1 MPNAPASDIESAKR
15 LYSNLVRAVLDL
27 AADCPESRHVVA
39 LAIIVDAFH
48 DDILGPLECGR
59 PAGRPTLV
67 ETDEVAG
74 DRKLH

>member
-48 DDILGPLECGR
+48 DDILRPLECGR
-59 PAGRPTLV
+59 RAGRPTLV
-67 ETDEVAG
+67 ETDQVAG

>member
-1 MPNAPASDIESAKR
+1 MANASASDIESAKR

-48 DDILGPLECGR
+48 DDILRPLECGR
-59 PAGRPTLV
+59 RAGRPTLV
-67 ETDEVAG
+67 ETDQVTG